1 MPMSHKAYAFNWRV
15 FERDELPG
23 LLSRALETRDTAGLL
38 AYVERNRQALKDPYE
53 GNALAENWQDLLE
66 NQDVHEYGD
75 FALTRFYDP
84 NADSGLGYCWNELD
98 DALPEEDREVL
109 LGSPFGP
116 RHNRFDPGRYGSYF
130 QTPRQVAGT
139 LARFRGLDLSW
150 LEEHDQVFARGFE
163 GLLEECVAGG
173 LGLYVTF

>member
-1 MPMSHKAYAFNWRV
+1 MSHKAYAFDWRA

-23 LLSRALETRDTAGLL
+23 LLTGALETNDSSALL
-38 AYVERNRQALKDPYE
+38 AYIERNRAALKDPYE
-53 GNALAENWQDLLE
+53 GDPLPRDWKDQLGNR
-66 NQDVHEYGD
+66 DVHECGD

-84 NADSGLGYCWNELD
+84 AADDGLGHCWSEID
-98 DALPEEDREVL
+98 DAVSEEARRAL

-116 RHNRFDPGRYGSYF
+116 THNRFDPGRYGSYF
-130 QTPRQVAGT
+130 QTPEQVPNL
-139 LARFRGLDLSW
+139 LALVRGLDLSW
-150 LEEHDQVFARGFE
+150 LDENDRGFVEGFE

>member
-84 NADSGLGYCWNELD
+84 AADRGLGYSWNKID
-98 DALPEEDREVL
+98 GVLPEPDRPAL
-109 LGSPFGP
+109 LATPLGP
-116 RHNRFDPGRYGSYF
+116 PRNRFDPGRYGSYF
-130 QTPRQVAGT
+130 QAPERVAES
-139 LARFRGLDLSW
+139 LALVRGVDLRGLEELDRRS
-150 LEEHDQVFARGFE
+150 LEQFK
-163 GLLEECVAGG
+163 GLLEECVAAG